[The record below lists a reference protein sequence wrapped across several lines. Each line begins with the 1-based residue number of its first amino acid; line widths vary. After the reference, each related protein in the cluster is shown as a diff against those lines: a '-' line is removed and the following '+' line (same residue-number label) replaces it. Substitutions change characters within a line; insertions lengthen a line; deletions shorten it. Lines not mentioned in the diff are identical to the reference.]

1 MAGYSGKFTHL
12 SQKSMY
18 DSNSKGISY
27 TAGFFI
33 LIGFTIAAFLAAAL
47 ISIPVWTAMTG
58 LSINKMEESLTNP
71 AYRNAIKVIQTIT
84 TVIGFFLPALFT
96 AMLLNRKPMN
106 LLGFKGRINGN
117 QLGLVLLIVI
127 FSLLVSASLSYMNE
141 LIPIS
146 EKLRTLF
153 DKWEKEY
160 NEQVEVIIG
169 LNNAFEFMLA
179 ILLIAFIPALCEEVL
194 FRGGMQN
201 LLNRSTN
208 KPWFAII
215 IVSLI
220 FSLAHFSFYG
230 FLPRFFLGIMLGLI
244 FHLSGRLWLSILAH
258 FINNAAA
265 VTAIYIYKLQ
275 GKSIK
280 EAIAE
285 SEGTWWGML
294 ALPVVILLFVWFY
307 NISKKGKEETEI
319 PATIPDQPGELFS

>member
-1 MAGYSGKFTHL
+1 MLFRS
-12 SQKSMY
+12 
-18 DSNSKGISY
+18 
-27 TAGFFI
+27 
-33 LIGFTIAAFLAAAL
+33 
-47 ISIPVWTAMTG
+47 
-58 LSINKMEESLTNP
+58 NP

-127 FSLLVSASLSYMNE
+127 SSLLVSASLSYMNE